1 MEQRVERA
9 TAELTDLQVAL
20 ARLKARI
27 TRAGS
32 RSRGAATAMSRE
44 CAERSHSQVDVTR
57 ETAPWCMQSSQ
68 WPVAGQVIL
77 AHYNQSSI
85 VVYAAFNK
93 SIASWAVEHQKFG
106 GPDFLTDRLT
116 WIKPNFLWMMYR
128 CGWALKDAN
137 QTNVLAITMSRDAFD
152 EILWQTWPTSYR
164 QNQGPFTT
172 NDEWKAAKP
181 EKGHGVQMQWDP
193 DHSPCG
199 GKLERRAIQLGLS
212 PHVQQ
217 TLFNT
222 EHCIRRIDDI
232 TEFVSEQR
240 ARLIA
245 GGGGAGVGEKRKG
258 NAERQDTSATE
269 CSWRVDMEFVLPTE
283 RPYVVRNVELASM
296 VCVTGE
302 SWPGSP
308 NADDTAS

>member
-1 MEQRVERA
+1 VSPFHGLYA
-9 TAELTDLQVAL
+9 TVYLHQPPRMPCTHVTCGST
-20 ARLKARI
+20 ARHA
-27 TRAGS
+27 
-32 RSRGAATAMSRE
+32 
-44 CAERSHSQVDVTR
+44 
-57 ETAPWCMQSSQ
+57 
-68 WPVAGQVIL
+68 
-77 AHYNQSSI
+77 
-85 VVYAAFNK
+85 
-93 SIASWAVEHQKFG
+93 
-106 GPDFLTDRLT
+106 
-116 WIKPNFLWMMYR
+116 
-128 CGWALKDAN
+128 
-137 QTNVLAITMSRDAFD
+137 
-152 EILWQTWPTSYR
+152 
-164 QNQGPFTT
+164 GPFTT

-245 GGGGAGVGEKRKG
+245 GGGGAGVGEKTKG

-269 CSWRVDMEFVLPTE
+269 FSWRVDTEFVLPTE

-302 SWPGSP
+302 SWPSSP
-308 NADDTAS
+308 NADDTASKCERA